1 MTQFLLST
9 IYAPLASWGDIAVG
23 EMRGSWDRPSRS
35 AILGMVAAALGLVRE
50 DQTAHDAL
58 DSGYGLAVRLDAPG
72 VPMADYHTAQ
82 TVAASA
88 VKKRRPATRAAMLEA
103 GDPETILSRRMYR
116 QDALATTCLWARGGA
131 RWTLEE
137 LAAALKRPVYIL
149 YAGRRANALG
159 LPLSPEIVD
168 AITLA
173 KAFQNR
179 SPLPAELRDFSRRA
193 FRRALSTPPE
203 IAHDPC
209 DGFTSGLEQLRR
221 ELRRDAAAQRSRWQ
235 FAERMVEVGV
245 IAPGDED
252 WLS

>member
-1 MTQFLLST
+1 MTQFLLFT

-35 AILGMVAAALGLVRE
+35 AILGMIAAALGLVRE

-72 VPMADYHTAQ
+72 VPMVDYHTAQ

-88 VKKRRPATRAAMLEA
+88 IKKRRPATRAAMLEA
-103 GDPETILSRRMYR
+103 DDHETILSRRTYR
-116 QDALATTCLWARGGA
+116 QDALATSCLWVRSGA

-137 LAAALKRPVYIL
+137 VATALQRPAYVL
-149 YAGRRANALG
+149 YAGRKANALG
-159 LPLSPEIVD
+159 LPLSPEMVD
-168 AITLA
+168 APSLA
-173 KAFQNR
+173 AAFQNR
-179 SPLPAELRDFSRRA
+179 SPLPAALQDFSRRA
-193 FRRALSTPPE
+193 FRRALSASPE
-203 IAHDPC
+203 IAHDRC
-209 DGFTSGLEQLRR
+209 DGFESGLEQLRR
-221 ELRRDAAAQRSRWQ
+221 EVRRDAAAQRSRWQ

-245 IAPGDED
+245 VPPREED